1 MCAVYRRSMA
11 LSCLIVDDTPAFLT
25 AARGLLERQGVT
37 VVGTVSTGAE
47 ALRQTVQLR
56 PDAVLVDIELDGESG
71 FDLARLLHSNGD
83 GMPPVILISTHA
95 LEDFA
100 DLVAESTAIGF
111 LPKLSLSAAAIE
123 DLLRRHE
130 DAGQPEARGNV
141 GG

>member
-1 MCAVYRRSMA
+1 MCAIYRRDMA

-37 VVGTVSTGAE
+37 VVGTVSTGAQ
-47 ALRQTVQLR
+47 ALRHAARLR
-56 PDAVLVDIELDGESG
+56 PDVVLVDIDLDGESG

-100 DLVAESTAIGF
+100 DLVAQSPAIGF
-111 LPKLSLSAAAIE
+111 LPKISISAAAIQHMMGQ
-123 DLLRRHE
+123 HE
-130 DAGQPEARGNV
+130 DAGRPQPGSDI